1 MSIATAFFFTPQPPG
16 ALRARFI
23 NRLPMGS
30 FWRLRAA
37 SALTW
42 CGVWVAAFLL
52 AMDSAHAKR
61 VALVVGNASYQVGRL
76 TNPPNDVAEM
86 ERALKAVG
94 FSVQKVLNANQNQM
108 KRAVRDFGTA
118 AQGAEVAFV
127 YFSGHGTQANGEN
140 YLLPLGASID
150 KESDYPI
157 EAIAANDVLAQIRG
171 AQPKA
176 AILVLDACRDNP
188 LAATTKSTTKGL
200 GRMIAPTG
208 SLIAFATEPNTTASD
223 NGNYA
228 KVLAREIQKPGQE
241 LLDVF
246 RNTGAEVKR
255 LSGGKQEPR
264 ISEVSINER
273 LYLAGQ
279 GTQVASV
286 APVPT
291 GQPVQVQADPEQEAW
306 ELAKRRD
313 TVAAYEGFLAS
324 FPSGRLAATARSAL
338 AGLKPASASTPT
350 PQPTQPQATA
360 SAQPRAFKDCA
371 GLHCPEM
378 VVIPAGSPMMGSS
391 AAEQELAQKA
401 GAKKEWT
408 DPENPRH
415 KVTLRSF
422 ALGKYEVTQG
432 QWRAVMGNDNPSHF
446 ISTCGDNCPVERV
459 SWDDIQIY
467 IQKLNRMTGQ
477 QYRLPSEAEWEYAA
491 RAGCTSAFNVAG
503 QCKDRIEPGEA
514 NFDGNFTYNGSSKG
528 LYREKTMAVGSFAP
542 NGFGLHDMHGNVWEW
557 VQDCYEDDYRKGQP
571 VDGSAHR
578 GNDRSCSYRVLRGGS
593 WNILPFNLRAANRDR
608 NSPDGRNDD
617 GGFRLARML
626 P

>member
-378 VVIPAGSPMMGSS
+378 VVIPANSFMMGSNDGP
-391 AAEQELAQKA
+391 AAEK
-401 GAKKEWT
+401 
-408 DPENPRH
+408 PPRR
-415 KVTLRSF
+415 VTIRSF

-432 QWRAVMGNDNPSHF
+432 QWKAVMGNENPSHF
-446 ISTCGDNCPVERV
+446 STCGDNCPVETVR
-459 SWDDIQIY
+459 WDDIQIY
-467 IQKLNRMTGQ
+467 IEKLKRMTGQ

-514 NFDGNFTYNGSSKG
+514 NFDGKFTYNGSSKG
-528 LYREKTMAVGSFAP
+528 KYEGKTMAFGSFAP

-578 GNDRSCSYRVLRGGS
+578 GNDRSCSKRVLRGGS
-593 WNILPFNLRAANRDR
+593 WDRNPDYLRAADR
-608 NSPDGRNDD
+608 YGVSPDVRSSSY
-617 GGFRLARML
+617 GFRLARML

>member
-140 YLLPLGASID
+140 YLLPVGASID

-378 VVIPAGSPMMGSS
+378 VVIPANSFMMGSNDGS
-391 AAEQELAQKA
+391 GDEK
-401 GAKKEWT
+401 
-408 DPENPRH
+408 PPRR
-415 KVTLRSF
+415 VTIRSF

-432 QWRAVMGNDNPSHF
+432 QWKAVMGNENPSHF
-446 ISTCGDNCPVERV
+446 STCGDNCPVETVR
-459 SWDDIQIY
+459 WDDIQIY
-467 IQKLNRMTGQ
+467 IEKLKRMTGQ

-514 NFDGNFTYNGSSKG
+514 NFDGKFTYNGSSKG
-528 LYREKTMAVGSFAP
+528 KYEGKTMAFGSFAP

-593 WNILPFNLRAANRDR
+593 WNNGPISFRAAIRYR
-608 NSPDGRNDD
+608 GSPDYRSNLL
-617 GGFRLARML
+617 GFRLARML

>member
-94 FSVQKVLNANQNQM
+94 FSVQKVLNANQNQL

-140 YLLPLGASID
+140 YLLPVGASID

-378 VVIPAGSPMMGSS
+378 VVIPANSFMMGSNDGS
-391 AAEQELAQKA
+391 EK
-401 GAKKEWT
+401 
-408 DPENPRH
+408 PPRR
-415 KVTLRSF
+415 VNIRSF

-432 QWRAVMGNDNPSHF
+432 QWKAVMGNKNPSHF
-446 ISTCGDNCPVERV
+446 STCGDDCPVENVR
-459 SWDDIQIY
+459 WDDIQIY

-514 NFDGNFTYNGSSKG
+514 NFDGNYTYNGSSKG
-528 LYREKTMAVGSFAP
+528 KSEGKTMAVGSF
-542 NGFGLHDMHGNVWEW
+542 NRNTFGLHDMHGNVWEW

-578 GNDRSCSYRVLRGGS
+578 GNDSSCSTRVLRGGS
-593 WNILPFNLRAANRDR
+593 WSSGPNYLRAANRVR
-608 NSPDGRNDD
+608 NSPASRSDD
-617 GGFRLARML
+617 YGFRLARML

>member
-1 MSIATAFFFTPQPPG
+1 M
-16 ALRARFI
+16 
-23 NRLPMGS
+23 
-30 FWRLRAA
+30 
-37 SALTW
+37 
-42 CGVWVAAFLL
+42 
-52 AMDSAHAKR
+52 
-61 VALVVGNASYQVGRL
+61 
-76 TNPPNDVAEM
+76 
-86 ERALKAVG
+86 
-94 FSVQKVLNANQNQM
+94 
-108 KRAVRDFGTA
+108 
-118 AQGAEVAFV
+118 
-127 YFSGHGTQANGEN
+127 
-140 YLLPLGASID
+140 
-150 KESDYPI
+150 
-157 EAIAANDVLAQIRG
+157 
-171 AQPKA
+171 
-176 AILVLDACRDNP
+176 
-188 LAATTKSTTKGL
+188 
-200 GRMIAPTG
+200 
-208 SLIAFATEPNTTASD
+208 
-223 NGNYA
+223 
-228 KVLAREIQKPGQE
+228 LAREIQKPGQE

-378 VVIPAGSPMMGSS
+378 VVIPANSFMMGSNDGS
-391 AAEQELAQKA
+391 GDEK
-401 GAKKEWT
+401 
-408 DPENPRH
+408 PPRR
-415 KVTLRSF
+415 VTIRSF

-432 QWRAVMGNDNPSHF
+432 QWKAVMGNENPSHF
-446 ISTCGDNCPVERV
+446 STCGDNCPVETVR
-459 SWDDIQIY
+459 WDDIQIY
-467 IQKLNRMTGQ
+467 IEKLKRMTGQ

-514 NFDGNFTYNGSSKG
+514 NFDGKFTYNGSSKG
-528 LYREKTMAVGSFAP
+528 KYEGKTMAFGSFAP

-578 GNDRSCSYRVLRGGS
+578 GNDSSCSYRVLRGGS
-593 WNILPFNLRAANRDR
+593 WNNNPNNLRAANRNR
-608 NSPDGRNDD
+608 NSPDNRNNNN
-617 GGFRLARML
+617 GFRLARSL
-626 P
+626 PSAGAVAPTDATGVHGSIHGPP